1 MVCTMSDAPSRLSI
15 SVAGDRITVSGEIDA
30 FTAPSLVEALTPFP
44 AEGDVRLDLSG
55 VEFMDSS
62 GLRLMI
68 DTHQRANAESRS
80 LIISNPSKVV
90 HRLMEMSGVIGHLH
104 VELAG

>member
-1 MVCTMSDAPSRLSI
+1 MPDAPSRLSI
-15 SVAGDRITVSGEIDA
+15 SAAGDRITVSGEIDA

-44 AEGDVRLDLSG
+44 ADGDVRLDLSG

-62 GLRLMI
+62 GLRMMV
-68 DTHQRANAESRS
+68 DAHQRANAENRS

-90 HRLMEMSGVIGHLH
+90 LRLMEMSGVIGHLH
-104 VELAG
+104 VELTG